1 MLTIVKP
8 GLLTTIQDLGRYGW
22 QKYGIVVSGAMDPI
36 AHRLANILVM
46 NDENCPTLEMTLV
59 GATLRFEENTVIAL
73 TGADMSPRLNGRR
86 IPIGTAIAVE
96 KGDVLEFG
104 IAEDGCR
111 TYLAV
116 HGGFDVPRV
125 FKSSSTYLRAGFG
138 GFKGRTLE
146 KGDRIKRKKTDSTFF
161 QKVKNMRRRW
171 AISRYFYPPR
181 SRTVRVMKGRQFQLF
196 TKESQQAFFREPFTV
211 TSDSDRMGYRLTGP
225 TLSLTKKFEMISE
238 GVAFGSIQVPASGD
252 PIVLLAD
259 RQTVGGYPKIAQI
272 ATVDFSTIAQ
282 KKPGD
287 EITFSE
293 ITVEEAQMLIRRL
306 ETEMRLIKASVRLQ
320 FR

>member
-1 MLTIVKP
+1 
-8 GLLTTIQDLGRYGW
+8 
-22 QKYGIVVSGAMDPI
+22 
-36 AHRLANILVM
+36 
-46 NDENCPTLEMTLV
+46 
-59 GATLRFEENTVIAL
+59 
-73 TGADMSPRLNGRR
+73 
-86 IPIGTAIAVE
+86 
-96 KGDVLEFG
+96 
-104 IAEDGCR
+104 
-111 TYLAV
+111 
-116 HGGFDVPRV
+116 
-125 FKSSSTYLRAGFG
+125 
-138 GFKGRTLE
+138 
-146 KGDRIKRKKTDSTFF
+146 
-161 QKVKNMRRRW
+161 
-171 AISRYFYPPR
+171 
-181 SRTVRVMKGRQFQLF
+181 
-196 TKESQQAFFREPFTV
+196 
-211 TSDSDRMGYRLTGP
+211 
-225 TLSLTKKFEMISE
+225 MISE